1 VRQASRPLCFSVFSV
16 VAFFLVKLILASAS
30 PRRAEI
36 LRNAGIPFEVRAILL
51 DETRRPGEL
60 RGDYVRRLA
69 LSKARAA
76 ANESGEIGDCLFI
89 GADTIVVA
97 GDEILG
103 KPTSEPDAR
112 RMLRL
117 LNGAVHE
124 VHTGLAVV
132 RRPGA
137 STGLLGRWHDRA
149 PEASARGARE
159 IVEPGRSEGIIDE
172 TTRVTFA
179 PLSDEEIESYIA
191 TGEPFDKAGAYAI
204 QGIAGRYITRI
215 DGCYFNVVGLPLARL
230 WSLLCDFGW
239 NNLPEPEA

>member
-132 RRPGA
+132 RRPG
-137 STGLLGRWHDRA
+137 
-149 PEASARGARE
+149 
-159 IVEPGRSEGIIDE
+159 VMEGIIDE

-239 NNLPEPEA
+239 SEPQEPAK